1 MAEATNRPVRVRI
14 APSPTGDPHVG
25 TAYIA
30 LFNYAFARHSGGKFL
45 LRIEDTDR
53 ERSTPESEQAILDS
67 LRWIGLAWD
76 EGPDVGGPFAPYRQ
90 SERADIYRKW
100 TADLVSKKA
109 AYPCFCTAER
119 LDALRLEQ
127 RAKKMDFGYDGA
139 CRNLPE
145 AAVRE
150 KLAAGA
156 PHVIRLAVPREGE
169 TRVHDF
175 IRGEVV
181 FQNAS
186 VDDQVLLKSDGF
198 PTYHLANVVDDHLM
212 GITHVIRA
220 EEWISST
227 PKHVLL
233 YRAFGWEPPVFVH
246 MPLLRNKDKSKIS
259 KRKNPT
265 SLLWYR
271 EQGYLPEALLNFL
284 GLMGWSIAEDREV
297 FALDEMIREFSWDRI
312 STSGPVFD
320 LQKLDWLNGV
330 YIRNLA
336 PAELVRRIRENV
348 LKDGAPD
355 DATVLKTIPLVHERM
370 KKLSDW
376 IPLTRFLFSDEVNPS
391 PADLVPKKCAPAD
404 AQKCLDA
411 VVAALQSA
419 PDWQTDALEASCRAL
434 ANVLLMKEK
443 DIFMCMRVA
452 VTGTAVS
459 PPLFQSL
466 ELLGREKTLARLA
479 CARALLGGAAK

>member
-1 MAEATNRPVRVRI
+1 MA
-14 APSPTGDPHVG
+14 
-25 TAYIA
+25 
-30 LFNYAFARHSGGKFL
+30 
-45 LRIEDTDR
+45 
-53 ERSTPESEQAILDS
+53 
-67 LRWIGLAWD
+67 
-76 EGPDVGGPFAPYRQ
+76 
-90 SERADIYRKW
+90 
-100 TADLVSKKA
+100 KKA

-119 LDALRLEQ
+119 LDALRQEQ

-145 AAVRE
+145 SAVRE
-150 KLAAGA
+150 KLSAGA
-156 PHVIRLAVPREGE
+156 PHVIRLAAPREGE
-169 TRVHDF
+169 TRVRDL

-181 FQNAS
+181 FRNAG

-212 GITHVIRA
+212 EITHVIRA

-284 GLMGWSIAEDREV
+284 ALMGWSIAEGREV
-297 FALDEMIREFSWDRI
+297 FSLDEMIREFAWERV

-330 YIRNLA
+330 YIRKLP
-336 PAELVRRIRENV
+336 PAELVRRIRETV

-355 DATVLKTIPLVHERM
+355 DAAVLRTIPLVQERM

-376 IPLTRFLFSDEVNPS
+376 LPLTRFIFSDEVKPAA
-391 PADLVPKKCAPAD
+391 ADLVPKKCTPEEARKCLAAAADALQAAPAW
-404 AQKCLDA
+404 
-411 VVAALQSA
+411 AA
-419 PDWQTDALEASCRAL
+419 DALEARCRAL
-434 ANVLLMKEK
+434 AGAISMKER

-459 PPLFQSL
+459 PPLFQSI
-466 ELLGREKTLARLA
+466 ELLGRERTLARLRA
-479 CARALLGGAAK
+479 ARAALGGAAA

>member
-1 MAEATNRPVRVRI
+1 MVETNRPVRVRI

-30 LFNYAFARHSGGKFL
+30 LFNYAFARRSGGKFL

-53 ERSTPESEQAILDS
+53 ERSTLQSEQAILDS

-76 EGPDVGGPFAPYRQ
+76 EGPDVGGPFGPYRQ
-90 SERADIYRKW
+90 SERGDIYRKW
-100 TADLVSKKA
+100 AAELVAKKA

-119 LDALRLEQ
+119 LAALREEQ
-127 RAKKMDFGYDGA
+127 KAKKMDFGYDGA
-139 CRNLPE
+139 CRSLPE
-145 AAVRE
+145 GIVRE

-156 PHVIRLAVPREGE
+156 AHVIRLAVPHEGE
-169 TRVHDF
+169 TRVRDL

-181 FQNAS
+181 FQNSS

-212 GITHVIRA
+212 EITHVIRA

-246 MPLLRNKDKSKIS
+246 MSLLRNKDKSKIS

-284 GLMGWSIAEDREV
+284 GLMGWSMPEDCQV
-297 FALDEMIREFSWDRI
+297 FSLDDMIREFAWERI

-320 LQKLDWLNGV
+320 LEKLDWLNGV
-330 YIRNLA
+330 YIRTLT
-336 PAELVRRIRENV
+336 PAELVRRILENV
-348 LKDGAPD
+348 PQAGAQGSER
-355 DATVLKTIPLVHERM
+355 VLKTLPIVQERM
-370 KKLSDW
+370 KKLGDW
-376 IPLTRFLFSDEVNPS
+376 APLTRFLFTDDVSPS
-391 PADLVPKKCAPAD
+391 PADLVPKKCTPAD
-404 AQKCLDA
+404 AQRCIDA
-411 VVAALQSA
+411 VAEALQSEPA
-419 PDWQTDALEASCRAL
+419 WTADALEARCRAL
-434 ANVLLMKEK
+434 AGVLSMKEK

-452 VTGTAVS
+452 VTGSAVS
-459 PPLFQSL
+459 PPLFQSI
-466 ELLGREKTLARLA
+466 ELLGRERTLARLKA
-479 CARALLGGAAK
+479 ARALLGGAAK